1 MTARLAAV
9 ARETVEIVHNGRYVS
24 PGGVRVS
31 IGAEVTRAVAGTRLY
46 LPEDIIAEPVAASS
60 TPLVEVTTES
70 TVEAGR
76 RLGPEAVALVFA
88 SARNPGGGFLSG
100 ATAQEEDIAR
110 ACALFACLRTVRE
123 FYLYH
128 REQADLRYSDRIIYT
143 PDVPVIRGPDGQLL
157 ERPYGLSFL
166 VAAAPN
172 LGAILARQPELAATV
187 PEVLAGRAERVLRV
201 AAGHGHRTIVLGAW
215 GCGVFRNTPVSVAAA
230 FQTALVRVPSFERV
244 VFAILDPTGA
254 SPNYRAF
261 ADAFAAG

>member
-1 MTARLAAV
+1 VSARLAAV
-9 ARETVEIVHNGRYVS
+9 ARETVEILHNGQYVAAS
-24 PGGVRVS
+24 GARVS

-46 LPEDIIAEPVAASS
+46 LPTDVIAEPVAVCSE
-60 TPLVEVTTES
+60 PIVEVTTES

-76 RLGPEAVALVFA
+76 RLGPDAVALVFA
-88 SARNPGGGFLSG
+88 SARNPGGGFRTG
-100 ATAQEEDIAR
+100 AKAQEEDIAR
-110 ACALFACLRTVRE
+110 ASALFACLRTTGE

-128 REQADLRYSDRIIYT
+128 REHADLRYSDRVIYT
-143 PDVPVIRGPDGQLL
+143 PEVPVIRGPDGRLL

-172 LGAILARQPELAATV
+172 LGAILDRQPEQAATV
-187 PEVLAGRAERVLRV
+187 PTVLAGRAERVLRV
-201 AAGHGHRTIVLGAW
+201 AAGHGHRAIVLGAW

-230 FQTALVRVPSFERV
+230 FQTALVRVPCFERV
-244 VFAILDPTGA
+244 VFAILDPTGT